1 MFHNSFNNNIISLSS
16 IYGDT
21 ISPVPT
27 IHNDFKPKHPIRL
40 LRKNQSPPLSFSHRP
55 SNLKKTFHS
64 FSYLNSNSNN
74 SSLSKSKDKLPLL
87 KYKTRFINKI
97 GFIHKDVMHKTR
109 TVISSRND
117 NDFKLIKQNIQC
129 NRSDMQSDVNVG
141 ERYLKGNEL
150 EIFLK
155 NYFKNKSVGRDVKE
169 IVTKELCMVKKNK
182 KNRNVLIRRNLIK
195 SWNNEKEKE
204 KEWKQRN
211 SSYCSK
217 EQNVWMEI
225 NRKANVVGLVNDTF
239 CMRNFI
245 ENMEKGVGTKKK
257 VFNMYV

>member
-21 ISPVPT
+21 VSPVPT

-40 LRKNQSPPLSFSHRP
+40 LRKNQSPSLSFSHRP
-55 SNLKKTFHS
+55 VNLKKTFHS
-64 FSYLNSNSNN
+64 FSYSNSNN
-74 SSLSKSKDKLPLL
+74 SSLRKSKDKLPLL
-87 KYKTRFINKI
+87 KYKTRFINKLDL
-97 GFIHKDVMHKTR
+97 IHKDVMHKTR

-117 NDFKLIKQNIQC
+117 SEFKLIKQNIQC
-129 NRSDMQSDVNVG
+129 NRSNIQSDINVG

-155 NYFKNKSVGRDVKE
+155 NYFKNKNVGRDVKE
-169 IVTKELCMVKKNK
+169 IVTKELYMVKKNK

-217 EQNVWMEI
+217 EQNMWMEI

-245 ENMEKGVGTKKK
+245 ENMEKRVGTKKK